1 MLSLLEGLLRL
12 CWDSLYLLVG
22 GYKGGEDCSRRG
34 QGCAGG
40 PDGGQA
46 DHHTGPPCLGSQ
58 GADYRLPP
66 VYTDGQQG
74 EDRAGD
80 GQVGDEV
87 VDLTVNRAQD
97 PISAD

>member
-1 MLSLLEGLLRL
+1 M
-12 CWDSLYLLVG
+12 G

-87 VDLTVNRAQD
+87 VELTVNGAQD